1 MDLFTRGKGRKGGPA
16 SGGEGTEG
24 KDLLKQA
31 GVVVVVVLNRTSL
44 VICNR

>member
-1 MDLFTRGKGRKGGPA
+1 MEVLA
-16 SGGEGTEG
+16 SGEEGTEG

-31 GVVVVVVLNRTSL
+31 VVVRVVLNRTSL